1 MKKTLLFM
9 AIVAAALTTQ
19 GCLLVEKMRY
29 EIIISDD
36 SDTSG
41 AATLYAEGIYS
52 DATGKKELD
61 QDTTILWDIYFQRD
75 EFLGYMAETGRRVLA
90 TTLDVERKKLVGRV
104 DFTFTSIRNV
114 EAIQF
119 DGEYY
124 YYTNM
129 NKDSIG
135 ATNGTLIKKKE
146 YNRII
151 WPKEV
156 KTLEFELIS
165 KKPQNKRDLVQMV
178 RERIK

>member
-1 MKKTLLFM
+1 MKKTLFFM
-9 AIVAAALTTQ
+9 VIVAAALTTQ
-19 GCLLVEKMRY
+19 GCLLVEKMKY
-29 EIIISDD
+29 EITISDN

-41 AATLYAEGIYS
+41 SATLYAEGIYS

-75 EFLGYMAETGRRVLA
+75 EFLGYMAETGRRVLG
-90 TTLDVERKKLVGRV
+90 TSLDVEKKKLVGRV
-104 DFTFTSIRNV
+104 DFAFNSIRNV

-135 ATNGTLIKKKE
+135 ATNGTLIKKPE

-151 WPKEV
+151 WPKDV
-156 KTLEFELIS
+156 KKLEFELIS
-165 KKPQNKRDLVQMV
+165 NKPQNKRDLVKMF
-178 RERIK
+178 REKVK

>member
-1 MKKTLLFM
+1 MKKTLLFL
-9 AIVAAALTTQ
+9 AIAAAALTTQ
-19 GCLLVEKMRY
+19 GCLLVEKMKY
-29 EIIISDD
+29 EITINDN

-41 AATLYAEGIYS
+41 TTILFAEGIYS
-52 DATGKKELD
+52 DATGMKELE

-75 EFLGYMAETGRRVLA
+75 EFLGYMAETGRKVLG
-90 TTLDVERKKLVGRV
+90 TSLDVEKKKLVGRI
-104 DFTFTSIRNV
+104 DFSFNSIRNV

-135 ATNGTLIKKKE
+135 ATNGTLIKKPE

-156 KTLEFELIS
+156 KKLEFELIS
-165 KKPQNKRDLVQMV
+165 KKPQNKRDLVKMF
-178 RERIK
+178 REKVK

>member
-41 AATLYAEGIYS
+41 SAALYAEGIYS

-90 TTLDVERKKLVGRV
+90 TSLDVEKKKLVGRI

-135 ATNGTLIKKKE
+135 TTNGTLIKKPE

-156 KTLEFELIS
+156 KKLEFELIS
-165 KKPQNKRDLVQMV
+165 KKPQNKRDLVKMF
-178 RERIK
+178 REKVK

>member
-1 MKKTLLFM
+1 MLFM

-41 AATLYAEGIYS
+41 SATLYAEGIYS

-61 QDTTILWDIYFQRD
+61 QDTTILWDIYYQRD

-90 TTLDVERKKLVGRV
+90 TTLDVEKKKLTGRV

-156 KTLEFELIS
+156 KKLEFELIS
-165 KKPQNKRDLVQMV
+165 KKPQNKRDLVPMV

>member
-9 AIVAAALTTQ
+9 AIAAAALTTQ
-19 GCLLVEKMRY
+19 GCLLVEKMKY
-29 EIIISDD
+29 EITINDK

-41 AATLYAEGIYS
+41 TAILFAEGIYS
-52 DATGKKELD
+52 DATGMKELE

>member
-1 MKKTLLFM
+1 MKKTMLFM

-41 AATLYAEGIYS
+41 SATLYAEGIYS

-61 QDTTILWDIYFQRD
+61 QDTTILWDIYYQRD

-90 TTLDVERKKLVGRV
+90 TTLDVEKKKLTGRV

-156 KTLEFELIS
+156 KKLEFELIS
-165 KKPQNKRDLVQMV
+165 KKPQNKRDLVPMV
-178 RERIK
+178 RERIR